1 MSLYEWLYRLELE
14 ITLSRSSPNSVVL
27 QGSMGLPGLS
37 GNPGPLGRKVGLGTL
52 LGLDCGPV
60 SKLGLQA
67 GAPWA
72 TCASWLQLHLLV
84 ISMLAGNERFLSPED
99 AGVWS
104 SLAGCGSPVVNAV

>member
-1 MSLYEWLYRLELE
+1 MNLYEWLYRLELE
-14 ITLSRSSPNSVVL
+14 ISPNSVVL
-27 QGSMGLPGLS
+27 QGNMGLPGLS
-37 GNPGPLGRKVGLGTL
+37 GNPGPLGRKVGLGTV

-72 TCASWLQLHLLV
+72 SYASWLQLRFLV

-104 SLAGCGSPVVNAV
+104 PLVGCVSPVVNAV